1 MSQHYYLLASL
12 PSLSLGEPIPLPE
25 QTLRTLVG
33 EHLAPTDVREFDAI
47 LAGAG
52 TGPFARAWAAASA
65 QLENARVRARAIRLG
80 VDAEVAIRDVAV
92 PDLAL
97 AAAVADA
104 CAAADPRER
113 EWRLDSLRLRQL
125 DELTWD
131 RRFATE
137 SVFAYGLR
145 LRICARWAG
154 READV
159 GQTNLRQHMQRILG
173 AFDA

>member
-12 PSLSLGEPIPLPE
+12 PSLDLGEPVPLPE

-33 EHLAPTDVREFDAI
+33 EHLAPDDVREFDAI

-52 TGPFARAWAAASA
+52 TGPFARAWRAASSRLDDA
-65 QLENARVRARAIRLG
+65 RARARATRLG
-80 VDAEVAIRDVAV
+80 VDAEASLESAAV
-92 PDLAL
+92 PDLTL

-104 CAAADPRER
+104 CAAPDPRER

-131 RRFATE
+131 RRFATDA
-137 SVFAYGLR
+137 VFAYGLR
-145 LRICARWAG
+145 LRICARWAA
-154 READV
+154 RDTAT

>member
-1 MSQHYYLLASL
+1 MSQHYSLPASL
-12 PSLSLGEPIPLPE
+12 PSLSLGEPIPLAE

-33 EHLAPTDVREFDAI
+33 EHLASDDVREFDAI

-52 TGPFARAWAAASA
+52 TGPFALAWATASA

-80 VDAEVAIRDVAV
+80 VDAEGAIRDVAV

-113 EWRLDSLRLRQL
+113 EWRLDGLRLRQL

-131 RRFATE
+131 RRFATD

-145 LRICARWAG
+145 LQICARWAA
-154 READV
+154 RDTET

>member
-12 PSLSLGEPIPLPE
+12 PSLELGEPIPLPE

-33 EHLAPTDVREFDAI
+33 EHLAPDDVREFDAI
-47 LAGAG
+47 LTGAG
-52 TGPFARAWAAASA
+52 TGSFARAWRAAGS
-65 QLENARVRARAIRLG
+65 LLDDARVRARAARLG
-80 VDAEVAIRDVAV
+80 VDAATRVEGAAV

-113 EWRLDSLRLRQL
+113 EWRLDTLRLRQL

-131 RRFATE
+131 RRFATD

-145 LRICARWAG
+145 LRICARWAA
-154 READV
+154 RDAEV

>member
-33 EHLAPTDVREFDAI
+33 EHLAPDDVREFDAI

-52 TGPFARAWAAASA
+52 TGAFARAWRAASA
-65 QLENARVRARAIRLG
+65 QFDDARVRARATRLG
-80 VDAEVAIRDVAV
+80 VDATTRVEDASV
-92 PDLAL
+92 PDLTL
-97 AAAVADA
+97 ASAVADA
-104 CAAADPRER
+104 CAATDPKER
-113 EWRLDSLRLRQL
+113 EWRLDTLRLRQL

-131 RRFATE
+131 RRFATD

-154 READV
+154 RDAEV
-159 GQTNLRQHMQRILG
+159 GRTNLRQHMQRILG